1 MQREEFKELFR
12 AMNGLPVTIRLL
24 DPPLH
29 EFLPK
34 RKENMVSLAEDLGLR
49 DSALQ
54 DRLTQLHEVNPMMG
68 HRGCRIGVTMPEIY
82 QTQVRYL

>member
-1 MQREEFKELFR
+1 
-12 AMNGLPVTIRLL
+12 
-24 DPPLH
+24 
-29 EFLPK
+29 
-34 RKENMVSLAEDLGLR
+34 MVSLAEDLGLR

-82 QTQVRYL
+82 QTQVRAIF